1 MIRSFDISEH
11 GLTEHIISPTTTD
24 SAELA
29 RLVGSSW
36 IDVVAPSRKEEEFVG
51 DHFGDLLPP
60 RATVGEIEHTSRY
73 HEDATTIRLQLNFL
87 GDAAEPSANT
97 HAAIAWFGG
106 PLVSMHATELVAS
119 QIFLQRAAAQ
129 PDVAQ
134 DGISVLLGLV
144 EAQIDHIAD
153 MLEDTHVRLESLS
166 HKVLDNRDLD
176 LEVGLVALA
185 DIEHRNGRIRHN
197 LMDAQRVLTSL
208 SRSDK
213 LSPGHPITGHLITG
227 SGNGGHL
234 NGGHERLANVL
245 RDVDSLLAH
254 TAFLLEQLGFLSNT
268 IMGLIN
274 TEQNQIVKVLSVVA
288 VVFLPPAL
296 IAGIYGMN
304 FKHMPELSWAWS
316 YPVALGVIVLAGV
329 LPYVYAK
336 RRRWL

>member
-1 MIRSFDISEH
+1 MIRSFDISVN
-11 GLTEHIISPTTTD
+11 GVVEHIISPTTTD
-24 SAELA
+24 STELA

-36 IDVVAPSRKEEEFVG
+36 IDVVAPSAQEEEFVG

-73 HEDATTIRLQLNFL
+73 HEDATSIRLQLNFL
-87 GDAAEPSANT
+87 GDAAERSANT

-106 PLVSMHATELVAS
+106 SLVSMHATELVAS
-119 QIFLQRAAAQ
+119 QLFLQRAAAQ

-144 EAQIDHIAD
+144 ESQIDHIAD

-166 HKVLDNRDLD
+166 HKVLDDRDLD

-213 LSPGHPITGHLITG
+213 LNDGHVNTA
-227 SGNGGHL
+227 HL
-234 NGGHERLANVL
+234 NAGHERLANVL

-274 TEQNQIVKVLSVVA
+274 TEQNQIVKLLSIVA
-288 VVFLPPAL
+288 VVFLPPTL

-304 FKHMPELSWAWS
+304 FRHMPELSWAWS

-336 RRRWL
+336 QRRWL